1 MSRFVTGT
9 GLLVA
14 AGIGAACGGSG
25 GGGTGNNPTTTIAKA
40 STLSGEA
47 QIGQVATALP
57 LPLRVV
63 VAEDGTALQGA
74 SVTWATTSGT
84 IGPSPATTDANGIAA
99 ATWTLGNSAG
109 PRTATATLAGAV
121 GSPVTFNAT
130 ATPGP
135 AFAVFKVAGDQQG
148 EVINTNFSQ
157 QAQVRVE
164 DQFGNARPG
173 TTVDWVGGGTV
184 APTAASSVTNAQGIA
199 SVTVAAQG
207 NAGAGTVVASVVG
220 VVATQTFNFSV
231 GHRKVTAAANIT
243 FTSARNGTSNPAQDT
258 IAAGQTVVWVRAGAI
273 GHTVQSTGNPAFTS
287 SGALDVYAVL
297 FNNPG
302 TYTYNCLPHGNAMTG
317 EVVVE

>member
-1 MSRFVTGT
+1 MSRFVSRTA
-9 GLLVA
+9 LLVA
-14 AGIGAACGGSG
+14 AGIGAACGGGG

-47 QIGQVATALP
+47 QIGPVATALP

-63 VAEDGTALQGA
+63 VAEDGAALQGA
-74 SVTWATTSGT
+74 NVTWATTSGT

-99 ATWTLGNSAG
+99 ATWTLGNAAG

-135 AFAVFKVAGDQQG
+135 ASAILKVAGDLQG

-157 QAQVRVE
+157 QAQVRVD
-164 DQFGNARPG
+164 DQFGNPRPG
-173 TTVDWVGGGTV
+173 TTVDWAGSGTV
-184 APTAASSVTNAQGIA
+184 LPAAASSVTNAQGIA
-199 SVTVAAQG
+199 TVTVAAQG

-220 VVATQTFNFSV
+220 VVGTQTFNFMV
-231 GHRKVTAAANIT
+231 GHRKVIAAATIT
-243 FTSARNGTSNPAQDT
+243 FTSARNATSNPAQDT
-258 IAAGQTVVWVRAGAI
+258 ITAGQTMVWVRTGNV
-273 GHTVQSTGNPAFTS
+273 GHTVQSTGNPAFAS
-287 SGALDVYAVL
+287 SGALDVYAVV
-297 FNNPG
+297 FNTPG

-317 EVVVE
+317 QVVVE